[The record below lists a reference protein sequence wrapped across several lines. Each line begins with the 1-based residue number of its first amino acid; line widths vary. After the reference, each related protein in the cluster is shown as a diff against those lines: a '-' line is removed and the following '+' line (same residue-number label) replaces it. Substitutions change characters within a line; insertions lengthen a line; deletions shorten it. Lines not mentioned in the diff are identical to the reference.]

1 MFVGNEHILTK
12 IDAAEYEKKILLK
25 KDCDKK

>member
-12 IDAAEYEKKILLK
+12 IDAAEYEKILLK